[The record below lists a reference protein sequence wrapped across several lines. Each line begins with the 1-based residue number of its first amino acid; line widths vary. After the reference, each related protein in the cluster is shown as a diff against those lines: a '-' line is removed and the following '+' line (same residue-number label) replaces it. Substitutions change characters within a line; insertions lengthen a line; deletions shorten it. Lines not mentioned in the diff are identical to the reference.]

1 MVTQFVMT
9 CHESPQAD
17 RPRSLKEVPDM
28 AQNASYPMHYVVT
41 DLLALKP
48 ASGGFDQGQ
57 CSGSIFI
64 LRRRLS
70 TIAFDEFLDFTDR
83 RNHQTIAHIY
93 LSRSQ
98 HTMSGMTTPGQISC
112 SDPSGVRQFK

>member
-28 AQNASYPMHYVVT
+28 AQKASYPMHYVVT
-41 DLLALKP
+41 DLLA

-70 TIAFDEFLDFTDR
+70 TIAFIISEDFT
-83 RNHQTIAHIY
+83 
-93 LSRSQ
+93 S
-98 HTMSGMTTPGQISC
+98 TMALLL
-112 SDPSGVRQFK
+112 

>member
-17 RPRSLKEVPDM
+17 RPRSLKEVPVM

-57 CSGSIFI
+57 CSGNIFI

-70 TIAFDEFLDFTDR
+70 TIAFIISEDF
-83 RNHQTIAHIY
+83 I
-93 LSRSQ
+93 S
-98 HTMSGMTTPGQISC
+98 TTALLLQISISSFVYSMNGAAVLC
-112 SDPSGVRQFK
+112 LHFVALQAPL